1 MAYMQVREVLA
12 HVTKLRRRVRNKA
25 RRFHAVAADDIIAS
39 LLDRFE
45 EHDRAMSGFQ
55 HQLVQAASPGVLDTW
70 IQFTDTRPVE
80 EEIADLGRDDD
91 ACDAEKFVQEFLD
104 LDQRL
109 LSLYATAGDQANAA
123 SVQEFFRKLVQ
134 MEVQKARANSWNVAQ
149 TQDTRRT

>member
-1 MAYMQVREVLA
+1 MAYMQVRDVLA
-12 HVTKLRRRVRNKA
+12 HVTKLRSRVRNKA
-25 RRFHAVAADDIIAS
+25 RRFHTVAADDIIAS

-55 HQLVQAASPGVLDTW
+55 HQLVQEASPGVLDTW

-80 EEIADLGRDDD
+80 EEIADLGRGSG
-91 ACDAEKFVQEFLD
+91 ACDTEEFVQEFLD

-109 LSLYATAGDQANAA
+109 LSLYSTAGDQCNAD
-123 SVQEFFRKLVQ
+123 SVKEFFRKLVQ
-134 MEVQKARANSWNVAQ
+134 METQKVRANSWNVIQ